1 MKIWDPVLPGG
12 SSSSLAGLAVATG
25 ILGDSPREV
34 SRKSKP
40 RWRIERFR
48 FSSLIRRTRMYTIWL
63 KRYLAET
70 IKLIDVVKHQGFTT
84 VMPFRK
90 ELVPQFEGL
99 RAFVQHLD
107 HFS

>member
-1 MKIWDPVLPGG
+1 
-12 SSSSLAGLAVATG
+12 
-25 ILGDSPREV
+25 
-34 SRKSKP
+34 
-40 RWRIERFR
+40 
-48 FSSLIRRTRMYTIWL
+48 MYTIWL

-107 HFS
+107 LFS